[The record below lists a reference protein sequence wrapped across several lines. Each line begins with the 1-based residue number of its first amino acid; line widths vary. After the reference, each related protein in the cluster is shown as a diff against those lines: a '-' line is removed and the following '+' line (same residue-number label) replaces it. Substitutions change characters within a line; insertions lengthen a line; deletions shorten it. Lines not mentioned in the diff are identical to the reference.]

1 VHSTF
6 TFTVYKTYKHT
17 HNDKSSK
24 LYIYFVMLDTLLL
37 KSSLHFTQLHLTPLH
52 STCQHFTSSHL
63 NLTPT
68 TLHFPLIW
76 LNPISISYC
85 SISPHISALHLTS
98 LLCTFRRFS
107 SHIFSFHF
115 TPFVIAFLI
124 LFLKILGLEGKI
136 PNASVGSWFQFY
148 YGPVYKGILPDIRSL
163 LPGSNFPN
171 MIKPSQIEKP
181 SQPVACSFP
190 SPFPRVRFKKCA

>member
-1 VHSTF
+1 M
-6 TFTVYKTYKHT
+6 KEC
-17 HNDKSSK
+17 DKRNSQINSR
-24 LYIYFVMLDTLLL
+24 LHMICMSWIMLDTLLL
-37 KSSLHFTQLHLTPLH
+37 RPSLHFITLHQVTLH
-52 STCQHFTSSHL
+52 STSLHL
-63 NLTPT
+63 S
-68 TLHFPLIW
+68 TLHFLSFKLHPATLHHPLIW

-85 SISPHISALHLTS
+85 SISAHITALHLTS

-107 SHIFSFHF
+107 SHIYSFHF
-115 TPFVIAFLI
+115 TPFVIVFLI